1 MRTLYKDIP
10 YKLEIGVLEMDGKFA
25 SGLTVQYE
33 LTKAD
38 GSFVTSGVS
47 AQENEIYTFD
57 YTFTE
62 LDEYRLKWITP
73 PTYDNGFEN
82 ILVLEEIAAS
92 GLTIALSG
100 IQFDITQHRLE
111 TEERIKWI
119 LGLNQENYTITGQ
132 VYDVNNLLTS
142 SVVTIYTDTT
152 LTNVL
157 RQYTMSATYDVN
169 GLLMYYSMVES
180 TP

>member
-1 MRTLYKDIP
+1 MKTFYKDIP
-10 YKLEIGVLEMDGKFA
+10 YKLETAVLEMDGKFA
-25 SGLTVQYE
+25 SGLTIQYE
-33 LTKAD
+33 LTKVD
-38 GSFVTSGVS
+38 GTFITSGIC

-57 YTFTE
+57 YTFTD

-73 PTYDNGFEN
+73 PTYENGFEN
-82 ILVLEEIAAS
+82 IVVLEEIAAS

-132 VYDVNNLLTS
+132 IYDVNNLLTS
-142 SVVTIYTDTT
+142 SVVTIYTDTS